1 MPGFGDTWLISVMMR
16 FSSNGSR
23 VMAEM
28 AAATRTANA
37 AVEAQ
42 TAKVNAATLA
52 MQRFRAEA
60 IGVGLTVAKSFAI
73 AGAAVGAYSVAQ
85 AATLQRTLTAIGNE
99 TGAGGL
105 KLDRFRAASFEI
117 ANQIG
122 VAPQNAAEILLNISR
137 LTAGQLQVAQ
147 MLKVAPSIARFAS
160 VLNYNR
166 PDVSVED
173 ATQAGLQLVHLFR
186 AYQPAQ
192 LVPLLDKVYR
202 LSGLMAEQPSQA
214 VRQMSYYEPLFKGL
228 KIDENSSIA
237 MMALLDRAGFRM
249 KVGTNVR
256 AMLLQAL
263 GPLQLTT
270 HAQAAKLGYLEQMG
284 IFNKSGR
291 FAWNLP
297 GGGVNFMGM
306 LDQMSRWTQGQEA
319 RGVPASDLARVLYS
333 VFGKQGGTIAQLMAD
348 PQMTAFLGDIRTY
361 LANPNV
367 GLAAG
372 ARNRENTLS
381 FQAGRAWGNFK
392 ADLTELGWVT
402 LPQLTSE
409 FRHLG
414 DTLHGVQAYLHQ
426 HRTAE
431 NWIAGGVA
439 GITGLS
445 AAALAIA
452 AFGKAIA
459 FVNSGF
465 KVLGAAKLLQFGGD
479 IAALNNPLTSASGGL
494 RALAGALRFVSGPL
508 TVLAA
513 FDNARATPLGS
524 QPSWSGLSGMSQNEI
539 RDYIH
544 RTGWSNITPDVR
556 DHWRATE
563 ETNHITQSF
572 TVMLAP
578 GTTADQAKQI
588 VQLGM
593 AGLNRGI
600 RSARAASGRTI
611 TNPSTPRPMHLELT
625 SPNLGLY

>member
-1 MPGFGDTWLISVMMR
+1 MNDAWLISVMMR
-16 FSSNGSR
+16 FTSNGSR

-42 TAKVNAATLA
+42 TAKVNSATLA
-52 MQRFRAEA
+52 MQRFKAEA
-60 IGVGLTVAKSFAI
+60 IGVGLTVAKSFAV
-73 AGAAVGAYSVAQ
+73 AGAAVGIYSIAQ
-85 AATLQRTLTAIGNE
+85 AASLQRTLTAIGNE

-160 VLNYNR
+160 VTNYNR

-186 AYQPAQ
+186 AYQPSQ

-202 LSGLMAEQPSQA
+202 LSGLMAEPPQQA

-306 LDQMSRWTQGQEA
+306 LDQISRWTQGQEA
-319 RGVPASDLARVLYS
+319 RGVPASNLARVLYS

-348 PQMTAFLGDIRTY
+348 PQMTSFLGDIRTY

-367 GLAAG
+367 GLTAG

-381 FQAGRAWGNFK
+381 FQAGRAWGNLK
-392 ADLTELGWVT
+392 ADLTELGWTT

-409 FRHLG
+409 FRSLG
-414 DTLHGVQAYLHQ
+414 DTLHGVQVYLHQ

-431 NWIAGGVA
+431 KWVVGGIAGV
-439 GITGLS
+439 TGLS
-445 AAALAIA
+445 TAVLALAGIGKVFSFVRTGVRA
-452 AFGKAIA
+452 FYGVEGSAKAFGQAIDA
-459 FVNSGF
+459 LPRPLS
-465 KVLGAAKLLQFGGD
+465 AA
-479 IAALNNPLTSASGGL
+479 TGGL
-494 RALAGALRFVSGPL
+494 GRLAGALRFIGGPL
-508 TVLAA
+508 AVLAA

-524 QPSWSGLSGMSQNEI
+524 QPSWTGLSGMSKDQI

-544 RTGWSNITPDVR
+544 RTGWSNVSSDVR
-556 DHWRATE
+556 EHWTSE
-563 ETNHITQSF
+563 NHITQTF
-572 TVMLAP
+572 NVTLAP
-578 GTTADQAKQI
+578 GTTSDQARAI
-588 VQLGM
+588 VELGM
-593 AGLNRGI
+593 KGL
-600 RSARAASGRTI
+600 ASGVRSRSRATGALVPVPNEP
-611 TNPSTPRPMHLELT
+611 TVLNVMSPS
-625 SPNLGLY
+625 LGLHP